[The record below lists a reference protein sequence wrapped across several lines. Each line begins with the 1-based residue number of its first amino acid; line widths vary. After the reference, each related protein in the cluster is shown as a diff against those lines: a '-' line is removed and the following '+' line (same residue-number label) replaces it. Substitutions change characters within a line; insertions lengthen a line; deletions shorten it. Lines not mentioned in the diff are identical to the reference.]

1 MNESQ
6 RSYNTGRK
14 IDDIITEL
22 EFRINMLELRVSI
35 FEPKLDLMEKYP
47 ALQAAY
53 NEYKLIE
60 NLIKSQGE

>member
-1 MNESQ
+1 
-6 RSYNTGRK
+6 
-14 IDDIITEL
+14 
-22 EFRINMLELRVSI
+22 
-35 FEPKLDLMEKYP
+35 MEKYP

>member
-1 MNESQ
+1 
-6 RSYNTGRK
+6 
-14 IDDIITEL
+14 
-22 EFRINMLELRVSI
+22 MLELRVSI